1 MAPSLQE
8 FKRRIEERSDGAD
21 LAIRID
27 FYFYGAIAA
36 FFDAALEFLRVGV
49 LNAAFNFFKGKTPL
63 GLCGGIVAVG
73 CVAGAAVPGTGRQQ
87 RENSECRH
95 GARKKSV
102 HANNLG

>member
-73 CVAGAAVPGTGRQQ
+73 CVAGAAVPGSGRQQ
-87 RENSECRH
+87 RE
-95 GARKKSV
+95 KSDCIPGTRTNTV
-102 HANNLG
+102 PATTI